1 MEICFECLVLIHE
14 NSFIWNHTSLQMKI
28 FIYDGIHAIWKKNCS
43 LHWLPFPL
51 CLPSQNIFIL
61 LPILKKKKSNFC
73 RLHLAPDFQSDK
85 SVSWIFPS
93 LLSVFMRDLFVAGL
107 VGFSICLH
115 QERQVYSLGVVC
127 NLQPT
132 YFLPLI
138 CLSHLFPPLFEFR
151 RLHSPSPPPPLFA
164 VSTKLRS
171 YSLKYRS
178 SSSTET
184 LVSGFCI
191 LIWLIESGLG

>member
-1 MEICFECLVLIHE
+1 MLGTYSWELFHMESHFLANE
-14 NSFIWNHTSLQMKI
+14 NIYIWWYSCNLEKNLQPALASLSSVP
-28 FIYDGIHAIWKKNCS
+28 AIPEYFHSSPNINKK
-43 LHWLPFPL
+43 
-51 CLPSQNIFIL
+51 
-61 LPILKKKKSNFC
+61 KKKKSNFC

-138 CLSHLFPPLFEFR
+138 CLSHLSPPLFEFR
-151 RLHSPSPPPPLFA
+151 RLHPPPLP
-164 VSTKLRS
+164 L
-171 YSLKYRS
+171 LCLL
-178 SSSTET
+178 
-184 LVSGFCI
+184 LVQS
-191 LIWLIESGLG
+191 